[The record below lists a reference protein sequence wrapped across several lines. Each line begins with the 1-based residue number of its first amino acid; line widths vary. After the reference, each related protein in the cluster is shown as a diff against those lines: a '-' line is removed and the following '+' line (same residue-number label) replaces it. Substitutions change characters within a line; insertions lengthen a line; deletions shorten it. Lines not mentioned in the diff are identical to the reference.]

1 MSSTPYTG
9 AGPLRQVIPFPLRAE
24 ARTGAWFDDLRRFDL
39 VVGVFERAMDL
50 VAALAALET
59 AYWICAAWRSNQ
71 AAPYA
76 RNTILTSA
84 VGFSLLIVLLLE
96 KHGDYQPWLS
106 LLAVRE
112 TERLLRVT
120 ISGVLLAAPIL
131 VVVARALPVAVIA
144 LSMVMLPLF
153 LALEKIHT
161 QSAVRLLRRRLGA
174 TRTAVILGTGIL
186 GRKVFSTLVR
196 SPKLGIDTV
205 VFVAEDSTVEEMV
218 VYESAYQRKQ
228 QAKVL
233 PGPATPRLLR
243 KLGASVLIFAD
254 PEMPADEAATL
265 RNAAEAAGMTTCV
278 VPEPFLD
285 EDATTEYLEM
295 DGVLLAYNA
304 RRGERRLY
312 RVAKRA
318 LDVGL
323 SALLLVLC
331 VPVLGAAAVAVRLG
345 SAGPVIFRQQRV
357 GRNGRHFAIYKFR
370 TMHSDCAR
378 YATSPISGRDPRI
391 TRVGRFLRHT
401 CIDELPQLV
410 NVLRGEMSLVGPR
423 PEMPFVVEQYE
434 PIHLKRLS
442 VLPGLTGLWQLS
454 ADRQA
459 PIHENISYDLYYVR
473 HRSVLMDM
481 AILLHTLVFA
491 FRGV

>member
-9 AGPLRQVIPFPLRAE
+9 AAPLRRVIPFPLRAE
-24 ARTGAWFDDLRRFDL
+24 ARTGAWFDDLRRSDL
-39 VVGVFERAMDL
+39 VIGVFERAMDL
-50 VAALAALET
+50 AAALAAVE
-59 AYWICAAWRSNQ
+59 ASYWICVVWQPNRAAHYANQ
-71 AAPYA
+71 S
-76 RNTILTSA
+76 ILTCA
-84 VGFSLLIVLLLE
+84 VGFALLIVLLLE

-120 ISGVLLAAPIL
+120 ISGVLLAVPIM
-131 VVVARALPVAVIA
+131 VVTGTLPAAMIA
-144 LSMVMLPLF
+144 LSMLMLPLF
-153 LALEKIHT
+153 MAVEKM
-161 QSAVRLLRRRLGA
+161 QAQAAVRWLRRRLGA

-196 SPKLGIDTV
+196 SPKLGIETV
-205 VFVAEDSTVEEMV
+205 VFVAEDSMIEETVI
-218 VYESAYQRKQ
+218 YESSYQRKQ
-228 QAKVL
+228 QARVL
-233 PGPATPRLLR
+233 PGPVTSRLLR

-254 PEMPADEAATL
+254 PEMPTDEAASL
-265 RNAAEAAGMTTCV
+265 RHEAERAGMTTCV
-278 VPEPFLD
+278 IPEPFLD
-285 EDATTEYLEM
+285 EEAATEYLEM

-304 RRGERRLY
+304 RRSERHLY

-318 LDVGL
+318 LDAVL

-331 VPVLGAAAVAVRLG
+331 APVFAAAAVAVLLD

-357 GRNGRHFAIYKFR
+357 GHNGRRFAMYKFR
-370 TMHSDCAR
+370 TMYADCAR
-378 YATSPISGRDPRI
+378 YATSPVTGQDPRI

-434 PIHLKRLS
+434 AVHLKRLS

-454 ADRQA
+454 ADRRA
-459 PIHENISYDLYYVR
+459 PIHENIGYDLYYVR
-473 HRSVLMDM
+473 HRSVLMDI

>member
-1 MSSTPYTG
+1 MSSTPY
-9 AGPLRQVIPFPLRAE
+9 AGPAPLRQVIPFPLRAE
-24 ARTGAWFDDLRRFDL
+24 AHTGAWFDDLRSFDL
-39 VVGVFERAMDL
+39 VVGVFERAMDF
-50 VAALAALET
+50 VTALAAVE
-59 AYWICAAWRSNQ
+59 AANWICAAWQSNR
-71 AAPYA
+71 AAHYA
-76 RNTILTSA
+76 NQSILTCA
-84 VGFSLLIVLLLE
+84 AGFALLIVLLLE

-120 ISGVLLAAPIL
+120 ISGLLLAAPIL
-131 VVVARALPVAVIA
+131 VVVTGTLLAAVIA

-153 LALEKIHT
+153 LALEKIQT
-161 QSAVRLLRRRLGA
+161 QSAVRWLRRRLGA
-174 TRTAVILGTGIL
+174 ARTAVILGTGTL

-196 SPKLGIDTV
+196 SPKLGIETV
-205 VFVAEDSTVEEMV
+205 VFVAEDSMVEERV
-218 VYESAYQRKQ
+218 IYESSYRRER

-233 PGPATPRLLR
+233 PGPPTPRLLK

-254 PEMPADEAATL
+254 PEMPTDEAASL
-265 RNAAEAAGMTTCV
+265 RIAAETAGMTTCV
-278 VPEPFLD
+278 IPEPFLD
-285 EDATTEYLEM
+285 EDAATEYLEM
-295 DGVLLAYNA
+295 DGVLLAYHA
-304 RRGERRLY
+304 QRGERRLY
-312 RVAKRA
+312 RVAKRV
-318 LDVGL
+318 LDAGL
-323 SALLLVLC
+323 SGMLLLAC
-331 VPVLGAAAVAVRLG
+331 APVLVAAAVAVVLD

-357 GRNGRHFAIYKFR
+357 GRNGRRFAMYKFR
-370 TMHSDCAR
+370 TMYAECER
-378 YATSPISGRDPRI
+378 YALSPVTGQDPRI
-391 TRVGRFLRHT
+391 TRVGRILRHT

-454 ADRQA
+454 ADRRA
-459 PIHENISYDLYYVR
+459 PIHENIGYDLYYLR
-473 HRSVLMDM
+473 HRCLLMDV